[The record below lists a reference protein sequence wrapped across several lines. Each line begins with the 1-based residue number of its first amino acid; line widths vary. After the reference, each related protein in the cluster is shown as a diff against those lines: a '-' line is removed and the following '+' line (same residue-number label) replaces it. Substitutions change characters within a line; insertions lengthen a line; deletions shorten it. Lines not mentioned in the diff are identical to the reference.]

1 MWEEFKQF
9 AVKGNIFDMAVGIV
23 IGGAF
28 TPIVKS
34 FVNDI
39 LMPPIGMLLGGVDFT
54 DLFLVLKEGIQ
65 PGPYATL
72 EGAKAAGAVT
82 MNIGLFINS
91 VISFLIVGWAV
102 FLLVKGV
109 AQMKKKEA
117 EKPAAPTAPPEDV
130 VLLREIR
137 DALKSK

>member
-34 FVNDI
+34 FVDDI

-54 DLFLVLKEGIQ
+54 DLFIVLKEGMQ
-65 PGPYATL
+65 AGPYATL
-72 EGAKAAGAVT
+72 EAAKAAGAVT

-109 AQMKKKEA
+109 AQMKKKEE
-117 EKPAAPTAPPEDV
+117 EKPAAPAAPPEDV

>member
-54 DLFLVLKEGIQ
+54 DLFIVLKEGMQ
-65 PGPYATL
+65 AGPYATL
-72 EGAKAAGAVT
+72 EAAKAAGAVT

-109 AQMKKKEA
+109 AQMKKKEE
-117 EKPAAPTAPPEDV
+117 EKPAAPAAPPEDV

>member
-9 AVKGNIFDMAVGIV
+9 AVKGNIFDMSVGIV

-34 FVNDI
+34 FVDDI

-54 DLFLVLKEGIQ
+54 DLFIVLKEGMQ
-65 PGPYATL
+65 AGPYATL
-72 EGAKAAGAVT
+72 EAAKAAGAVT

-109 AQMKKKEA
+109 AQMKKKEE
-117 EKPAAPTAPPEDV
+117 EKPAAPAAPPEDV